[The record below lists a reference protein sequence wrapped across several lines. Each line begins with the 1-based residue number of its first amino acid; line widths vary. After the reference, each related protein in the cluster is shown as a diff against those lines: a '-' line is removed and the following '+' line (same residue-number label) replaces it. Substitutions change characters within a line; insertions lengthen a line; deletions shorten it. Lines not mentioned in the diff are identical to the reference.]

1 MEKPFQLNFSTG
13 KTANAVIVKND
24 LELPNA
30 IKNIGLQTG
39 CPIIVLV
46 GGASGINDND
56 LKRLREIFVKILAPQ
71 VESLGAIVIDGGTD
85 AGIMG
90 LIGDARTQIGGT
102 FPLVGVA
109 AIGTV
114 MLTEMLT
121 EILPDTTPKNPD
133 AALLEPNHTHFF
145 LIPGSNW
152 GDESPWIASIA
163 SQLSAGQQSLTIVI
177 NGGEITWQ
185 DVQQSIKVGRPVLTI
200 AGSGRTADK
209 IAAALAGE
217 NIDARAKDLIASGQ
231 INSINLKNGGY
242 PLSQAITK
250 ILFKENQEQKQK
262 MASKKDPYKEW
273 LKEDFGKMFEMLTL
287 NDLQKHFLRSRWLD
301 QVLWMEGKAAKAR
314 NRHYLLKVVT
324 IVGGVLLPALVTLN
338 NSEDPIVR
346 QYVYWSTFAIS
357 LLVSTTSSLDSFFMY
372 GDQWRNYRRSVESL
386 KTQGWQYFQ
395 LSGPYVSYTTHA
407 QAFNAFAA
415 QVENIIQQDVEVYAT
430 QIAEAQ
436 KDKDRDKDKDKDQQ
450 KTDS

>member
-1 MEKPFQLNFSTG
+1 MEKPFQINFSTG
-13 KTANAVIVKND
+13 QTANAVIVNHD
-24 LELPNA
+24 LDLPNA
-30 IKNIGLQTG
+30 VENIGLKTG
-39 CPIIVLV
+39 YPIIVLV
-46 GGASGINDND
+46 GGASGISDKD
-56 LKRLREIFVKILAPQ
+56 LIRLQEIFVKILAPQ
-71 VESLGAIVIDGGTD
+71 VESLGAIVVDGGTD
-85 AGIMG
+85 AGIMR
-90 LIGDARTQIGGT
+90 LIGKARAEIGGT

-114 MLTEMLT
+114 V
-121 EILPDTTPKNPD
+121 LPDTTLIDNISTNPD
-133 AALLEPNHTHFF
+133 AAPLEPHHTHLF
-145 LIPGSNW
+145 LVPGSNW
-152 GDESPWIASIA
+152 GDESPWIANIA
-163 SQLSAGQQSLTIVI
+163 SQLSQGKPSLTIVI

-209 IAAALAGE
+209 IAAALAGKHTDE
-217 NIDARAKDLIASGQ
+217 RAKDLIASGQ
-231 INSINLKNGGY
+231 INSIDLKQGGY
-242 PLSQAITK
+242 RLSQVITK

-301 QVLWMEGKAAKAR
+301 QVLWMEGKAANAR
-314 NRHYLLKVVT
+314 NKHYLLKIVT

-338 NSEDPIVR
+338 NSENPVVR
-346 QYVYWSTFAIS
+346 QYVYWSTFGIS

-395 LSGPYVSYTTHA
+395 LSGPYVSYNTHS
-407 QAFNAFAA
+407 QAFNTFAA

-430 QIAEAQ
+430 QVAEAQ
-436 KDKDRDKDKDKDQQ
+436 KEKDKDKDKDKDNDVNQ
-450 KTDS
+450 S